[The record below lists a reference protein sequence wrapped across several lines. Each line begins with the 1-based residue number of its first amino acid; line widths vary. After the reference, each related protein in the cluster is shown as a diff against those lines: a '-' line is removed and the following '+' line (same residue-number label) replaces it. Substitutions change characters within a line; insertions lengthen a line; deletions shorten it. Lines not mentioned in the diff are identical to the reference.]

1 VRLEEIGQVRRI
13 VARGADVRVIV
24 ERARHEIG
32 APGTHERRQQNA
44 LLDEKV
50 WGEDLIDLTC
60 DLVWWKA
67 AAEVAHE
74 DETVVVLARE
84 LMEAWIALHDARFG

>member
-1 VRLEEIGQVRRI
+1 VRR
-13 VARGADVRVIV
+13 
-24 ERARHEIG
+24 
-32 APGTHERRQQNA
+32 
-44 LLDEKV
+44 
-50 WGEDLIDLTC
+50 EDLVDLAC
-60 DLVWWKA
+60 DLVRWKT